1 MQMCVVSI
9 KRSLSVLGL
18 KPYARNSFEA
28 SQTGTIVVP
37 FVSFYKF
44 VYWHQQC
51 FMTDGAVN

>member
-9 KRSLSVLGL
+9 KGSLSVLGL
-18 KPYARNSFEA
+18 KPYARSSFQA
-28 SQTGTIVVP
+28 SQIGSIVVP

-51 FMTDGAVN
+51 FMTYGAVT

>member
-44 VYWHQQC
+44 VY
-51 FMTDGAVN
+51 